1 MERPKSRVVSIVA
14 ILQFIP
20 PLIFPPGVLT
30 STNLTAMIPLLAGVL
45 ALFGLLAWGLLT
57 YRGWARVL
65 TTFIQGLNMIAR
77 LLILF
82 PNAVKE
88 GGQADLA
95 FILTSVISI
104 VFSGILLYFIDK
116 PDVEVIFES

>member
-1 MERPKSRVVSIVA
+1 MEKPKSRVITVVA

-20 PLIFPPGVLT
+20 PLILPPSVFASPSLVV
-30 STNLTAMIPLLAGVL
+30 IVLLAIIL
-45 ALFGLLAWGLLT
+45 AVFGLLAWGLLT

-65 TTFIQGLNMIAR
+65 TTFVLGFNVIIR

-82 PNAVKE
+82 PNAVRPDGE
-88 GGQADLA
+88 VDVA

-104 VFSGILLYFIDK
+104 AFSAALLYSIDK
-116 PDVEVIFES
+116 PDITVLFES